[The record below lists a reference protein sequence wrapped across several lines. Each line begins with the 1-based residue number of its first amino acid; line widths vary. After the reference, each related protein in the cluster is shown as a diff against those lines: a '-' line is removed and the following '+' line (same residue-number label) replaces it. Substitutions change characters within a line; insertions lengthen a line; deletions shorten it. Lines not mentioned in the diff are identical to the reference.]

1 MTILVDCYFNFS
13 SQYMTSEVK
22 NSESAIEISP
32 AIISEMIKEG
42 VHIGKVKSRSH
53 PKMKGFIF
61 GTRQN
66 LQIIDLEKT
75 VQKLSIATEFAKN
88 IVKNNGTILFVGTK
102 MPSKSLVMGAA
113 VKCNMPYV
121 SERWLG
127 GTLTN
132 INTILKRIEYFL
144 DIEKKK
150 ATGELAKYT
159 KKEQL
164 GFEKEIRDLSKNL
177 EGLRNF
183 KKLPEA
189 IFIIDAAAHEWVVNE
204 ANKMK
209 VPIISIVDTDA
220 NPIKVNYPIPA
231 NASSLGSVKL
241 ILDKMTEAI
250 TSNK

>member
-1 MTILVDCYFNFS
+1 MVDCYFNFS
-13 SQYMTSEVK
+13 SQNMTNEAK
-22 NSESAIEISP
+22 NSEATIEISP
-32 AIISEMIKEG
+32 AIINEMIKEG

-53 PKMKGFIF
+53 PKMKAFVF

-66 LQIIDLEKT
+66 IQIIDLEKT
-75 VQKLSIATEFAKN
+75 VQKLSAAADFAKN
-88 IVKNNGTILFVGTK
+88 IIKNNGTILFVGTK
-102 MPSKSLVMGAA
+102 MPSKSLVKDVA
-113 VKCNMPYV
+113 VKCSMPYV

-159 KKEQL
+159 KKEQM
-164 GFEKEIRDLSKNL
+164 GFEKEINDLSKNL

-183 KKLPEA
+183 KKLPDA
-189 IFIIDAAAHEWVVNE
+189 IFVVDAAAHEWVVNE
-204 ANKMK
+204 AIKTK
-209 VPIISIVDTDA
+209 VPIIAIVDTDA

-231 NASSLGSVKL
+231 NASSLGSVKF
-241 ILDKMTEAI
+241 ILEKMAEAI
-250 TSNK
+250 TSK

>member
-1 MTILVDCYFNFS
+1 MTD
-13 SQYMTSEVK
+13 EAK
-22 NSESAIEISP
+22 NSEATIEISST
-32 AIISEMIKEG
+32 IINEMIKEG

-66 LQIIDLEKT
+66 IQIIDLEKT
-75 VQKLSIATEFAKN
+75 VQKLSAAAEFAKS

-102 MPSKSLVMGAA
+102 MPSKSLIKDIA

-127 GTLTN
+127 GTFTN

-150 ATGELAKYT
+150 VEGELAKYT

-164 GFEKEIRDLSKNL
+164 GFEKEINDLSKNL
-177 EGLRNF
+177 EGLRSF

-189 IFIIDAAAHEWVVNE
+189 IFIVDAVAHKWAVNE
-204 ANKMK
+204 AIKTK
-209 VPIISIVDTDA
+209 VPIIAIVDTDA

-241 ILDKMTEAI
+241 ILDKMAEAI
-250 TSNK
+250 TSKN

>member
-1 MTILVDCYFNFS
+1 MTD
-13 SQYMTSEVK
+13 EAK
-22 NSESAIEISP
+22 NSEATIEISP
-32 AIISEMIKEG
+32 TIINEMIKEG

-53 PKMKGFIF
+53 PKMKGFVF

-66 LQIIDLEKT
+66 IQIIDLEKT
-75 VQKLSIATEFAKN
+75 VQKLSAAAEFAKS

-102 MPSKSLVMGAA
+102 MPSKSLIKDIA

-127 GTLTN
+127 GTFTN

-150 ATGELAKYT
+150 VEGELVKYT

-164 GFEKEIRDLSKNL
+164 GFEKEINDLSKNL
-177 EGLRNF
+177 EGLRSF

-189 IFIIDAAAHEWVVNE
+189 IFIVDAVAHEWAVNE
-204 ANKMK
+204 AIKTK
-209 VPIISIVDTDA
+209 VPIIAIVDTDA

-241 ILDKMTEAI
+241 ILDKMAEAI
-250 TSNK
+250 TSKN

>member
-1 MTILVDCYFNFS
+1 MTD
-13 SQYMTSEVK
+13 EAK
-22 NSESAIEISP
+22 NSEATIEISP
-32 AIISEMIKEG
+32 TIINEMIKEG

-53 PKMKGFIF
+53 PKMKGFVF

-66 LQIIDLEKT
+66 IQIIDLEKT
-75 VQKLSIATEFAKN
+75 VQKLSAAAEFAKS
-88 IVKNNGTILFVGTK
+88 IVKNNGAILFVGTK
-102 MPSKSLVMGAA
+102 MPSKSLIKDIA

-127 GTLTN
+127 GTFTN

-150 ATGELAKYT
+150 AEGELVKYT

-164 GFEKEIRDLSKNL
+164 GFEKEINDLSKNL
-177 EGLRNF
+177 EGLRSF

-189 IFIIDAAAHEWVVNE
+189 IFIVDAVAHEWAVNE
-204 ANKMK
+204 AIKTK
-209 VPIISIVDTDA
+209 VPIIAIVDTDA

-241 ILDKMTEAI
+241 ILDKMAEAI
-250 TSNK
+250 TSKN